1 VRKIRLHAGSGS
13 GPSQSPIG
21 PMFRRVRAVG
31 GVASG
36 SSSILSRYVQGLGE
50 SRRGQF
56 ATSLG

>member
-1 VRKIRLHAGSGS
+1 
-13 GPSQSPIG
+13 
-21 PMFRRVRAVG
+21 MFRRVRAVG